1 MDDSDES
8 SSPATASVTDVDVAA
23 TAEATTAGVSDDP
36 DQELD
41 PEVFIEEM
49 LNKPI
54 DEQVIAAEYADAEKY
69 NPKWFNRSAGWNGQT
84 YDEAVDFCVS
94 KDPTAGSRL
103 CPYEVICPTG
113 PHHIPYG
120 GMVQDPNG
128 SWAPMSDSHNDWVQ
142 IGPTSGSSNSNK
154 NMCLSYMNTHLM
166 EPTWGLTGEDNE
178 EITRYVLCCTTSR
191 PPSEVI
197 VEAAVTTTPE
207 SQSHP
212 EYAMVA
218 EFEPVLF
225 DRSSGWDG
233 QTYDAAVVFCASK
246 GPTHGLCPYEAYCPM
261 GENNMP
267 YGDFNDNELQQTWA
281 PIRDS
286 SNDWVQIGKMDGMI
300 CKTYM
305 NLNLVSPTWGISGEG
320 NEDITR
326 YIMCCANQGGD
337 DESIMNEMDGT
348 AMNEEVTPPSPAVT
362 TTTAA
367 PMSLKEEIATE
378 IFNPIWYDR
387 FSGWDGQTYDE
398 AVSFCISKDP
408 KQELCPF
415 QAYCPEGNIDIP
427 HGNVWELMENNS
439 DNPEYEYWAPISNS
453 PNDWVQVGKHQ
464 GNICSTYVHSNHVA
478 PSWGVTGIGSTD
490 VTGYL
495 MCCRNP
501 GGEMDVSTTML
512 TSMATTSATTTVEVT
527 TKPTTPQPSRNP
539 TDPPTSKGIGY
550 ELDAETYEPIMYGR
564 SKGWTGQTYKEGVEF
579 CNALLN
585 GKGEPMMLCPYKAYC
600 PLGEGTIPYGG
611 IKEEGPYG
619 SWAPIIND
627 LNHWVELGNE
637 RKCMLYTTLY
647 PDAPAWGIT
656 GENNEEITRH
666 VMCCH
671 SRGSHVASGGQ
682 EEPHTS
688 SPASSSLVDAAVQ
701 LATQGSTVNQENGA
715 AAAANEEPP
724 ASSPT
729 SSALVDAAVQLA
741 TQGSTVNGE
750 MQEVYGMI
758 YSLVDHKLQPVVHDR
773 MSGWTGQTYDGAH
786 EFCGSKESKIPCTYE
801 SLCPNAIGGEHP
813 IEFEEGPVWA
823 PIEDSFDI
831 WVEIREGG
839 YCKKHANLEKF
850 KDVTRYVLCCKTA
863 GEASGGKDHGDIPF
877 NAAVQLASQG
887 STVNG
892 EFQEV
897 YGMIYSLV
905 DHKLQPVVHDRMS
918 GWTGQTYV
926 EAYEFCGSKESKIPC
941 TYESLC
947 PNDIGGEEPIGFEEG
962 PIWAPIEDSV
972 DTWVEI
978 SDGGYCEKHTN
989 LQKFKDVTRYV
1000 LCCRAAGEAAGGKDH
1015 GDIPFTSASMPAA
1028 ATTPMTPSLEQQPK
1042 PAFSAAAAAAGAQIS
1057 LVEMENIY
1065 KVSEERFR
1073 PVGYDRFQGWT
1084 GQTYGGALEF
1094 CALQDSKIPCPYE
1107 AICPMGSNGPP
1118 VGGENDGPNGAWAP
1132 IMDSANGWVQ
1142 IGHKDTCTKYA
1153 DMKPHPPMWGLS
1165 GKESEAITPHIKCC
1179 DEPEGS
1185 GLLQEEVVDILQL
1198 TQTEGIILSTMH
1210 PMWFGRKHGYHG
1222 TTHEESEIFC
1232 RTVADMHLCPI
1243 EAYCPNGPLDNKVLF
1258 LQKDAFEGEQ
1268 WAPISSYDNE
1278 DTGIG
1283 NNWIMVG
1290 TKDGDPL
1297 STCSQYEQLY
1307 DGKSPPWT
1315 ADGSKTELKE
1325 HVLCCAQQES
1335 MKHEHDISRGMK
1347 PIWLDN
1353 SHGWSGGSYDDAV
1366 KFCQDLGRK
1375 RLCPYAAYCPHG
1387 PGMQPMGEH
1396 SADFN
1401 LEGEQWAPV
1410 FGEGEANNWVLIGRK
1425 YDNSATTCY
1434 SHQQLE
1440 GSSPDW
1446 GWSSGNSGAKRHI
1459 QCCSF

>member
-1 MDDSDES
+1 
-8 SSPATASVTDVDVAA
+8 
-23 TAEATTAGVSDDP
+23 
-36 DQELD
+36 
-41 PEVFIEEM
+41 
-49 LNKPI
+49 
-54 DEQVIAAEYADAEKY
+54 
-69 NPKWFNRSAGWNGQT
+69 
-84 YDEAVDFCVS
+84 
-94 KDPTAGSRL
+94 
-103 CPYEVICPTG
+103 
-113 PHHIPYG
+113 
-120 GMVQDPNG
+120 
-128 SWAPMSDSHNDWVQ
+128 
-142 IGPTSGSSNSNK
+142 
-154 NMCLSYMNTHLM
+154 
-166 EPTWGLTGEDNE
+166 
-178 EITRYVLCCTTSR
+178 
-191 PPSEVI
+191 
-197 VEAAVTTTPE
+197 
-207 SQSHP
+207 
-212 EYAMVA
+212 
-218 EFEPVLF
+218 
-225 DRSSGWDG
+225 
-233 QTYDAAVVFCASK
+233 
-246 GPTHGLCPYEAYCPM
+246 
-261 GENNMP
+261 
-267 YGDFNDNELQQTWA
+267 
-281 PIRDS
+281 
-286 SNDWVQIGKMDGMI
+286 
-300 CKTYM
+300 
-305 NLNLVSPTWGISGEG
+305 
-320 NEDITR
+320 
-326 YIMCCANQGGD
+326 
-337 DESIMNEMDGT
+337 
-348 AMNEEVTPPSPAVT
+348 
-362 TTTAA
+362 
-367 PMSLKEEIATE
+367 
-378 IFNPIWYDR
+378 
-387 FSGWDGQTYDE
+387 
-398 AVSFCISKDP
+398 
-408 KQELCPF
+408 
-415 QAYCPEGNIDIP
+415 
-427 HGNVWELMENNS
+427 
-439 DNPEYEYWAPISNS
+439 
-453 PNDWVQVGKHQ
+453 
-464 GNICSTYVHSNHVA
+464 
-478 PSWGVTGIGSTD
+478 
-490 VTGYL
+490 
-495 MCCRNP
+495 
-501 GGEMDVSTTML
+501 MDVSTTML

-619 SWAPIIND
+619 SWAPIINN

-701 LATQGSTVNQENGA
+701 LA
-715 AAAANEEPP
+715 
-724 ASSPT
+724 
-729 SSALVDAAVQLA
+729 
-741 TQGSTVNGE
+741 
-750 MQEVYGMI
+750 
-758 YSLVDHKLQPVVHDR
+758 
-773 MSGWTGQTYDGAH
+773 
-786 EFCGSKESKIPCTYE
+786 
-801 SLCPNAIGGEHP
+801 
-813 IEFEEGPVWA
+813 
-823 PIEDSFDI
+823 
-831 WVEIREGG
+831 
-839 YCKKHANLEKF
+839 
-850 KDVTRYVLCCKTA
+850 
-863 GEASGGKDHGDIPF
+863 
-877 NAAVQLASQG
+877 SQG

-905 DHKLQPVVHDRMS
+905 DHNLQPVVHDRMS

-1015 GDIPFTSASMPAA
+1015 GDIPFTLASMPAA

-1185 GLLQEEVVDILQL
+1185 GLLQEEVVDILQM
-1198 TQTEGIILSTMH
+1198 TQTEEIILSTMH

-1258 LQKDAFEGEQ
+1258 LQRDAFEDEQ
-1268 WAPISSYDNE
+1268 WAPISNYDNE
-1278 DTGIG
+1278 DTSIG

-1290 TKDGDPL
+1290 TGDPL
-1297 STCSQYEQLY
+1297 STCSKYEQLY

-1353 SHGWSGGSYDDAV
+1353 SHGWSGGSYGDAV
-1366 KFCQDLGRK
+1366 KFCQGLGRK